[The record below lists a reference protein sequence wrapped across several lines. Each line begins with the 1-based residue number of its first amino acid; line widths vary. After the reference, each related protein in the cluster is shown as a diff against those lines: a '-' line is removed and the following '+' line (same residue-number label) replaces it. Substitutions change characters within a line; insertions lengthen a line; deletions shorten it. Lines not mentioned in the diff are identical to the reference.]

1 MEDTNVDYRK
11 MYYHLAGAVETALR
25 ILISAQQDCEN
36 ILLEND
42 NSASDTSTPTGDQ
55 YSPLLAL
62 SMVRIII
69 VNCPL
74 SIVN

>member
-36 ILLEND
+36 ILLESD
-42 NSASDTSTPTGDQ
+42 NSEEIATGANAPRQ
-55 YSPLLAL
+55 
-62 SMVRIII
+62 
-69 VNCPL
+69 
-74 SIVN
+74 